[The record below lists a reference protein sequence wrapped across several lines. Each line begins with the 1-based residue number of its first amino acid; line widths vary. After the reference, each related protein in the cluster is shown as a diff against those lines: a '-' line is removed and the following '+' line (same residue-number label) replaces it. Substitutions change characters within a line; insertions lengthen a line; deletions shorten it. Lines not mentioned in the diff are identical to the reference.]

1 MNTARFILFALL
13 MGCARVSGQV
23 LYISSHDSITGS
35 VSTHDPV
42 TGAVLNPQFITT
54 PGQPHGILRVGNEV
68 LVASWGGTS
77 RIARHD
83 ASTGALLGIFADAA
97 SQLNHPVD
105 LRIGPDGLL
114 WVSSQGNGRINRYD
128 LLTGTAQTPF
138 LVGEAHLVAP
148 SGMTFS
154 PDGTRFFV
162 TDRFE
167 GEVLEYNVATGA
179 FVQTLAD
186 FTTEALGIQW
196 GADAKLY
203 IGAGGLRRLNPD
215 APFNPSQ
222 VAAGIYSVGVEL
234 GFDGDIYFAD
244 YTQGALH
251 SYDPISG
258 TDEGVFVNGPP
269 LNGPNFFHFAIPEP
283 VAGLLLLAAAPL
295 ACARRRQAARKS
307 LVAE

>member
-1 MNTARFILFALL
+1 MNITRFILLALL
-13 MGCARVSGQV
+13 IGCGRVPAQV
-23 LYISSHDSITGS
+23 LYISSHDSISGS
-35 VSTHDPV
+35 VSTHDPA

-83 ASTGALLGIFADAA
+83 ATTGALLGIFASEA

-114 WVSSQGNGRINRYD
+114 WVTSQGNGRINRYD
-128 LLTGTAQTPF
+128 LLTGTPQTPF
-138 LVGEAHLVAP
+138 LVGEAHLAAP

-162 TDRFE
+162 TDRFD
-167 GEVLEYNVATGA
+167 GEVLEYNATTGA

-186 FTTEALGIQW
+186 FTSEAFGLQW

-203 IGAGGLRRLNPD
+203 IGSGGLRRVNPD
-215 APFNPSQ
+215 APFSPTM
-222 VAAGIYSVGVEL
+222 VAAGGFSIGVEL
-234 GFDGDIYFAD
+234 GFDGNVYFAD
-244 YTQGALH
+244 YGSDALR
-251 SYDPISG
+251 SFDPLLSV
-258 TDEGVFVNGPP
+258 DEGIFVSGAP

-283 VAGLLLLAAAPL
+283 VTGLFLLAAVPL
-295 ACARRRQAARKS
+295 ACARRRRRRAVRES
-307 LVAE
+307 V